1 MKDLKRSAIGLSF
14 LIALLCLCGC
24 EVRQDNT
31 DAEVELYRCNSEQL
45 DLVKKE
51 MEVCK
56 QTGYLDSYCFRQ
68 AKKTQCEKIA
78 AKQTVAE
85 Q

>member
-1 MKDLKRSAIGLSF
+1 MKNLKRATFGLSF

-24 EVRQDNT
+24 EVKKDNT
-31 DAEVELYRCNSEQL
+31 DAEVEFYRCSSEQL

-51 MEVCK
+51 TEVCK
-56 QTGYLDSYCFRQ
+56 QTGYFDSYCFRQ

>member
-1 MKDLKRSAIGLSF
+1 MKNLKRSALGLSF

-24 EVRQDNT
+24 EYSVDNT
-31 DAEVELYRCNSEQL
+31 DAEVELYRCNSAQL

-51 MEVCK
+51 IEICK
-56 QTGYLDSYCFRQ
+56 ETGYLNSYCFRQ
-68 AKKTQCEKIA
+68 AKKTQCEKIST
-78 AKQTVAE
+78 KQNTTE

>member
-1 MKDLKRSAIGLSF
+1 MKNFKRATLGLSF

-24 EVRQDNT
+24 DVSTDNSRG
-31 DAEVELYRCNSEQL
+31 EVELYTCNAAQL

-51 MEVCK
+51 VEICRE
-56 QTGYLDSYCFRQ
+56 TGYFDSYCFLQ
-68 AKKTQCEKIA
+68 AKKTQCEKIST
-78 AKQTVAE
+78 KQNTTE